1 MNADSVSTG
10 EKAVETYHRIT
21 EAFKHG
27 FSVRTNLGDMDQ
39 ETQEDKD
46 TILEVCK
53 SIC

>member
-10 EKAVETYHRIT
+10 PKAVETYHRIA

-39 ETQEDKD
+39 ED
-46 TILEVCK
+46 TEFKNTIKEVCR
-53 SIC
+53 C